1 MPQPDSSAQLRPVRF
16 AAVPTSYFTA
26 LVSVFVVGVIV
37 SNITATKGVVLF
49 PELAFSLGPIR
60 VHGLVTDGAFWLFP
74 LSYVIGDVI
83 SEVYGFRAM
92 RKVVLLGFVI
102 MTAVAAAFWITI
114 HLPAAGFY
122 ENQAALEAVVGV
134 VPQILLASMA
144 GFVAGELLNSY
155 VLVWMKKRTGERTL
169 WARLL
174 GSTVAGE
181 LADTTLFCLIAASAI
196 GISTGSDLINYI
208 VVGFV
213 WKTLVEA
220 VMMPVTYVVIAFI
233 KKREPSYWADPA

>member
-1 MPQPDSSAQLRPVRF
+1 MTSAPESAVAPVRF
-16 AAVPTSYFTA
+16 AKVPTSYFTT
-26 LVSVFVVGVIV
+26 LVCVFVVGVVV
-37 SNITATKGVVLF
+37 SNIVATKGVLLF
-49 PELAFSLGPIR
+49 PGLEFDLGPLH
-60 VHGLVTDGAFWLFP
+60 VNGLVTDGAFWLFP
-74 LSYVIGDVI
+74 FSYVIGDVI
-83 SEVYGFRAM
+83 SEVYGFKAM

-102 MTAVAAAFWITI
+102 MAAVAGAFWITI
-114 HLPAAGFY
+114 ALPAASFY
-122 ENQAALEAVVGV
+122 PNQAALEAVIGV

-155 VLVWMKKRTGERTL
+155 VLVAMKARTGEGTL

-181 LADTTLFCLIAASAI
+181 LADTTIFCLIAASAI
-196 GISTGSDLINYI
+196 GISTGSALLNYI

-220 VMMPVTYVVIAFI
+220 VVMPVTYVTIGFI
-233 KKREPSYWADPA
+233 KKREPSYWGEPV

>member
-1 MPQPDSSAQLRPVRF
+1 VRF
-16 AAVPTSYFTA
+16 AAIPSSYFTV
-26 LVSVFVVGVIV
+26 LVCVFVVGVIV
-37 SNITATKGVVLF
+37 SNIVATKGVILF
-49 PELAFSLGPIR
+49 PQLSFELGPLK

-74 LSYVIGDVI
+74 LSYVVGDVI

-92 RKVVLLGFVI
+92 RRVVLLGFVV
-102 MTAVAAAFWITI
+102 MAAVAGAFWVTI
-114 HLPAAGFY
+114 QLPAAGFY
-122 ENQAALEAVVGV
+122 PNQEALEAVVGV

-155 VLVWMKKRTGERTL
+155 VLVWMKRRTGERTL

-196 GISTGSDLINYI
+196 GISTGSDLLNYI

-213 WKTLVEA
+213 WKTLVET
-220 VMMPVTYVVIAFI
+220 VMMPVTYVVIAAV
-233 KKREPSYWADPA
+233 KKREPTYWEAAA

>member
-1 MPQPDSSAQLRPVRF
+1 MTSAPESAVVPVRF
-16 AAVPTSYFTA
+16 AKVPTSYFTT
-26 LVSVFVVGVIV
+26 LVCVFVVGVVV
-37 SNITATKGVVLF
+37 SNIVATKGVLLF
-49 PELAFSLGPIR
+49 PGLEFDLGPLH
-60 VHGLVTDGAFWLFP
+60 VNGLVTDGAFWLFP
-74 LSYVIGDVI
+74 FSYVIGDVI
-83 SEVYGFRAM
+83 SEVYGFKAM

-102 MTAVAAAFWITI
+102 MAAVAGAFWITI
-114 HLPAAGFY
+114 ALPAASFY
-122 ENQAALEAVVGV
+122 PNQAALEAVIGV

-155 VLVWMKKRTGERTL
+155 VLVAMKARTGEGTL

-181 LADTTLFCLIAASAI
+181 LADTTIFCLIAASAI
-196 GISTGSDLINYI
+196 GISTSSDLLNYI

-220 VMMPVTYVVIAFI
+220 VVMPVTYVTIGFI
-233 KKREPSYWADPA
+233 KKREPSYWGEPV

>member
-1 MPQPDSSAQLRPVRF
+1 MPRPSSAQSRPVRF

-26 LVSVFVVGVIV
+26 LVCVFVVGVIV

-49 PELAFSLGPIR
+49 PGLAFSLGPIR

-92 RKVVLLGFVI
+92 RKVVLLGFLI
-102 MTAVAAAFWITI
+102 MAAVAAAFWITI

-122 ENQAALEAVVGV
+122 QNQAALESVVGV

-155 VLVWMKKRTGERTL
+155 VLVWMKKRTGEKTL

-196 GISTGSDLINYI
+196 GISTGSDLVNYI

-220 VMMPVTYVVIAFI
+220 VMMPVTYAVIGFI
-233 KKREPSYWADPA
+233 KKQEPSYWADPA